1 MIFLPSRW
9 LRRAAVKAAGVP
21 AELQAEA
28 MADSNT
34 VTVNSDDDGIHSLRQ
49 SNGDCFSMRW
59 NVLGTLARIE
69 IQLADTGPNEDD
81 AYVVLS
87 DKNGQQWQILIG
99 SQGLS

>member
-9 LRRAAVKAAGVP
+9 LRRAAVKAEGGP

-49 SNGDCFSMRW
+49 SNGERFSVRW
-59 NVLGTLARIE
+59 DVLGY
-69 IQLADTGPNEDD
+69 ADQNRDSTDRHRP
-81 AYVVLS
+81 
-87 DKNGQQWQILIG
+87 Q
-99 SQGLS
+99 